1 MRRRKVGQLSFADG
15 LVTSQKPDRQDVL
28 SSISKLAD
36 WAPIE
41 RLVDGLYRSSR
52 GEPAY
57 PPLVMVKVLL
67 LQRWYGLSDP
77 GMEEALSDRL
87 SFLRFAGFALDD
99 ATPDHSTIWRFREAL
114 GKAGLE
120 AALFEEIA
128 RQLDARGLLVK
139 RGTLVDAS
147 LVSSAARRPRFDE
160 AKVSPADP
168 DARFGTS
175 NDRGRFA
182 FGYKL
187 HIATDAGSHVVRRLA
202 VTPANVQDVSVA
214 AEVLPD
220 NAGTVYAD
228 RGYDSK
234 KLRGIL
240 ADRGFGD
247 GLMRKGQKDKPLD
260 AAAVARNHALS
271 PTRQQ
276 VEKVFGTMKRSYGLA
291 RMRAFS
297 ITRVRVD
304 LTLFAIAFN
313 IKRWHRL
320 ATA

>member
-1 MRRRKVGQLSFADG
+1 MRRRTVGQLGFLDGAAAGRKVGRRDG
-15 LVTSQKPDRQDVL
+15 LSEIARLV
-28 SSISKLAD
+28 D

-41 RLVDGLYRSSR
+41 KLVDGLHRAKR

-77 GMEEALSDRL
+77 AMEEALADRL

-99 ATPDHSTIWRFREAL
+99 ETPDHSTIWRFREAL

-120 AALFEEIA
+120 AQLFEEVM
-128 RQLDARGLLVK
+128 RQLDVRGLLVK
-139 RGTLVDAS
+139 QGTLIDAS

-160 AKVSPADP
+160 AKISPVDP

-175 NDRGRFA
+175 NDRGNFS

-187 HIATDAGSHVVRRLA
+187 HVAADEGSCLVRRLV
-202 VTPANVQDVSVA
+202 VTPANVQDVSA
-214 AEVLPD
+214 APLVLPD
-220 NAGTVYAD
+220 AAGSVHAD

-234 KLRGIL
+234 GLRAHIVG
-240 ADRGFGD
+240 RGFGD
-247 GLMRKGQKDKPLD
+247 AIMRKGQKNRPLD
-260 AAAVARNHALS
+260 ASALARNREISLV
-271 PTRQQ
+271 RQQ
-276 VEKVFGTMKRSYGLA
+276 VEKIFGTMKRSYRLA
-291 RMRAFS
+291 RMRAHGL
-297 ITRVRVD
+297 TRVRVD

-313 IKRWHRL
+313 LRRWHRL
-320 ATA
+320 VTP